1 MEEQANAT
9 IYLSSNPALALG
21 KITAWRNSAA
31 AVWLHVPYYA
41 ASLTLKVGN
50 AAATEYSRSIGATY
64 HPERGMWR
72 AVIPAECLQFAAKTY
87 YKVETVDADG
97 ARSVAG
103 EGVLNVLAGKIS
115 DPADEA
121 QPGVGG

>member
-1 MEEQANAT
+1 MAQQ
-9 IYLSSNPALALG
+9 
-21 KITAWRNSAA
+21 
-31 AVWLHVPYYA
+31 
-41 ASLTLKVGN
+41 
-50 AAATEYSRSIGATY
+50 RSIGATY

-72 AVIPAECLQFAAKTY
+72 AVIPAECLQIAAKTY